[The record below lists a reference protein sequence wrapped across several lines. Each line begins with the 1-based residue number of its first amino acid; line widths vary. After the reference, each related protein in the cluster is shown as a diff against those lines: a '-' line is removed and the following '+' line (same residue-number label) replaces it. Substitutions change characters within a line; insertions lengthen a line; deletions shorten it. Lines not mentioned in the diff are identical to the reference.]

1 MKATADKLEKFIST
15 VVEKRLKDPKTDE
28 SDKEC
33 LQQCQEVYESALD
46 AIQKSVEDVSSG
58 DFFKANVDVSA
69 FSTNIDTCDECF
81 SGMIDPEF
89 QKFDDWAR
97 GVASDCL
104 DKIVKYSNTY

>member
-81 SGMIDPEF
+81 SGMTDPEF